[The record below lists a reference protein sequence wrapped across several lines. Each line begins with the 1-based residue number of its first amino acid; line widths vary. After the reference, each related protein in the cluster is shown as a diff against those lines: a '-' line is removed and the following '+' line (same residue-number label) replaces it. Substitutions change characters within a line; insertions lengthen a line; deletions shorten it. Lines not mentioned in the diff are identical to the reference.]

1 MHLQIA
7 GLRKQQCAEMERS
20 IFRIGLS
27 SPTEFAQL
35 SESEKANIFYVLGLF
50 EPQRHLL
57 RHFLRLSFTV
67 AGLFWF
73 VLWFPQLAAL
83 DAEQLAQFKTQQYQL
98 YLVLL
103 TLWGIDLKR
112 HSKRLAFL
120 LRLSALQNKRWYELS
135 AEELRQSQHLHL
147 FELLWKLP
155 DNPNRRIWHLLLPYG
170 LILLAV
176 VLLVLQFLLLFH

>member
-1 MHLQIA
+1 
-7 GLRKQQCAEMERS
+7 MERS
-20 IFRIGLS
+20 IFRTGLS
-27 SPTEFAQL
+27 SPEEFAQL
-35 SESEKANIFYVLGLF
+35 SETEKANILYVLGLF
-50 EPQRHLL
+50 EPQRRLL
-57 RHFLRLSFTV
+57 RHFLRLSFTI

-83 DAEQLAQFKTQQYQL
+83 NPEQLAQFKVQQYQL

-120 LRLSALQNKRWYELS
+120 LRFSAVQGKRWYEVS
-135 AEELRQSQHLHL
+135 AEELQKTQKMNL

-155 DNPNRRIWHLLLPYG
+155 DNPNRRIWHLLLPHS
-170 LILLAV
+170 LILLTM
-176 VLLVLQFLLLFH
+176 VLLVLQFRLLFH